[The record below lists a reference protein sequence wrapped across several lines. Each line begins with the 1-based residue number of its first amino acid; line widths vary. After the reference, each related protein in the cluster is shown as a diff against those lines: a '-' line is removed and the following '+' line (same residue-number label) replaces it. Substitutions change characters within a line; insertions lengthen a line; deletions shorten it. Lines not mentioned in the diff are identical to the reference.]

1 MNSFFPFLDIIILG
15 LLALFLG
22 FRLKNL
28 LGDRSGYGEDANKLE
43 TYNETKSDN
52 NNVINLN
59 KKKISG
65 EGLEVLKKGDPNFS
79 EEEFI
84 IGAKQA
90 FKIIIEAFVDS
101 DVEKL
106 KPLIDYELLKSFTK
120 SISEREARQEKQF
133 VDIISIIKLDIIN
146 ISLNDNVA
154 SISIKIESEQ
164 IKYTIDKNDKII
176 LLYTHDKEEHH
187 SLIKTANDKG
197 YDVLVLDGPLS
208 SHYISKMEQDLGVSF
223 ARVDADTL
231 DNIIPKD
238 EEIPSKLSKE
248 EEEKLKPIFENI
260 AEKEKFTIQIES
272 LSETEKPVLIT
283 QSEFMRR
290 MKEQQALGGGGMH
303 MMGNLP
309 EMFNLVVNA
318 NHSFTG
324 KILKAKKADK
334 EKLAKQA
341 FDLALLSQGMLKGK
355 DLTDFV
361 ERSYELI

>member
-28 LGDRSGYGEDANKLE
+28 LGDRSGYGEDVNNLE
-43 TYNETKSDN
+43 TYNEKKPDN

-59 KKKISG
+59 KKKING

-133 VDIISIIKLDIIN
+133 VDILSIKKLDIIN
-146 ISLNDNVA
+146 ISLNDNIA

-164 IKYTIDKNDKII
+164 IKYTIDKNDTII
-176 LLYTHDKEEHH
+176 DGNKDVSEIIKDKW
-187 SLIKTANDKG
+187 
-197 YDVLVLDGPLS
+197 VLERDTS
-208 SHYISKMEQDLGVSF
+208 S
-223 ARVDADTL
+223 
-231 DNIIPKD
+231 NNPNW
-238 EEIPSKLSKE
+238 KLV
-248 EEEKLKPIFENI
+248 
-260 AEKEKFTIQIES
+260 
-272 LSETEKPVLIT
+272 ETD
-283 QSEFMRR
+283 
-290 MKEQQALGGGGMH
+290 
-303 MMGNLP
+303 
-309 EMFNLVVNA
+309 VVN
-318 NHSFTG
+318 
-324 KILKAKKADK
+324 D
-334 EKLAKQA
+334 
-341 FDLALLSQGMLKGK
+341 
-355 DLTDFV
+355 
-361 ERSYELI
+361 

>member
-28 LGDRSGYGEDANKLE
+28 LGDRSGYGEDVNNLE
-43 TYNETKSDN
+43 TYNEKKPDN

-133 VDIISIIKLDIIN
+133 VDIISIIKLDIVN

-176 LLYTHDKEEHH
+176 DGNKDISEIIKDKWVLERDI
-187 SLIKTANDKG
+187 SSNDPNWK
-197 YDVLVLDGPLS
+197 LV
-208 SHYISKMEQDLGVSF
+208 
-223 ARVDADTL
+223 
-231 DNIIPKD
+231 
-238 EEIPSKLSKE
+238 
-248 EEEKLKPIFENI
+248 
-260 AEKEKFTIQIES
+260 
-272 LSETEKPVLIT
+272 ETD
-283 QSEFMRR
+283 
-290 MKEQQALGGGGMH
+290 
-303 MMGNLP
+303 
-309 EMFNLVVNA
+309 VVN
-318 NHSFTG
+318 
-324 KILKAKKADK
+324 D
-334 EKLAKQA
+334 
-341 FDLALLSQGMLKGK
+341 
-355 DLTDFV
+355 
-361 ERSYELI
+361 

>member
-28 LGDRSGYGEDANKLE
+28 LGDRSGYGEDVNNLE
-43 TYNETKSDN
+43 TYNEKKPDN

-101 DVEKL
+101 NVEKL

-133 VDIISIIKLDIIN
+133 VDIISIIKLDIIK

-176 LLYTHDKEEHH
+176 DGNKDVSEIIKDKWVLERDI
-187 SLIKTANDKG
+187 SSNDPNWK
-197 YDVLVLDGPLS
+197 LV
-208 SHYISKMEQDLGVSF
+208 
-223 ARVDADTL
+223 
-231 DNIIPKD
+231 
-238 EEIPSKLSKE
+238 
-248 EEEKLKPIFENI
+248 
-260 AEKEKFTIQIES
+260 
-272 LSETEKPVLIT
+272 ETD
-283 QSEFMRR
+283 
-290 MKEQQALGGGGMH
+290 
-303 MMGNLP
+303 
-309 EMFNLVVNA
+309 VVN
-318 NHSFTG
+318 
-324 KILKAKKADK
+324 D
-334 EKLAKQA
+334 
-341 FDLALLSQGMLKGK
+341 
-355 DLTDFV
+355 
-361 ERSYELI
+361 

>member
-28 LGDRSGYGEDANKLE
+28 LGDRSGYGEDVNNLE
-43 TYNETKSDN
+43 TYNEKKPDN

-101 DVEKL
+101 NVEKL
-106 KPLIDYELLKSFTK
+106 KPLIDYELLKNFTK

-133 VDIISIIKLDIIN
+133 VDIISINKLDIIN
-146 ISLNDNVA
+146 ISLVDNIA

-176 LLYTHDKEEHH
+176 DGNKEVSEIIKDKW
-187 SLIKTANDKG
+187 
-197 YDVLVLDGPLS
+197 VLERDTS
-208 SHYISKMEQDLGVSF
+208 S
-223 ARVDADTL
+223 
-231 DNIIPKD
+231 NNPNW
-238 EEIPSKLSKE
+238 KLV
-248 EEEKLKPIFENI
+248 
-260 AEKEKFTIQIES
+260 
-272 LSETEKPVLIT
+272 ETD
-283 QSEFMRR
+283 
-290 MKEQQALGGGGMH
+290 
-303 MMGNLP
+303 
-309 EMFNLVVNA
+309 VVN
-318 NHSFTG
+318 
-324 KILKAKKADK
+324 D
-334 EKLAKQA
+334 
-341 FDLALLSQGMLKGK
+341 
-355 DLTDFV
+355 
-361 ERSYELI
+361 